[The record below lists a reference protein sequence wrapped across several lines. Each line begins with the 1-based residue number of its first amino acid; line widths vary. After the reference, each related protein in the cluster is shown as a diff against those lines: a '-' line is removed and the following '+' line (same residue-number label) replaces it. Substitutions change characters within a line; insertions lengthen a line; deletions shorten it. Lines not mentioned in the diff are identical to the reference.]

1 MKDRPTPP
9 TKPPTRIHF
18 CVFFIVHHFSTPAKF
33 TSPPTHEDTI
43 AHLKALLSRHHQH
56 QEQCPFRQSSLNDD
70 ARALAGS
77 DIHRLAEL
85 IPSLTIF
92 YYLFRWP
99 PKQFLCVCLP
109 LMMAGCRPFQFFR
122 FPRRTSFVFAVASAG
137 RDPCLSWLAA
147 PYRPLY
153 KVSGG
158 VCSQGYKSIPNNSPS
173 EIIHSN
179 DKTILLGISLNHT
192 RASTASFTALFGATL
207 LFELSGGVTTAL
219 Q

>member
-43 AHLKALLSRHHQH
+43 AHLKALQCRHHQH

-99 PKQFLCVCLP
+99 PKQFLCVCLSV
-109 LMMAGCRPFQFFR
+109 CRLWWPGVVLFSFFVSQEGLVSCLPWLRPVAIPVSPGSLLLIVRYIKCPVVSVVKDTNRFQ
-122 FPRRTSFVFAVASAG
+122 
-137 RDPCLSWLAA
+137 
-147 PYRPLY
+147 
-153 KVSGG
+153 
-158 VCSQGYKSIPNNSPS
+158 
-173 EIIHSN
+173 
-179 DKTILLGISLNHT
+179 TI
-192 RASTASFTALFGATL
+192 RQAK
-207 LFELSGGVTTAL
+207 
-219 Q
+219 